1 MAIERSILADPV
13 TLSKISRLE
22 LRARLVVEGVI
33 AGMHK
38 SPYHG
43 FNVEFAQHRE
53 YTPGDEI
60 RYIDWKVFGR
70 SDRHYIK
77 QFEEE
82 TNLKAYL
89 LLDASAS
96 MTYKSGV
103 LSKLEYGA
111 VVGVAL
117 ASLMIQ
123 QRDAVGLVTF
133 DSEPRRFLPARA
145 ATSQLRQIV
154 EELENVTPSPLASP
168 LLKGGI
174 KGGGG
179 AGLHDIAE
187 RVKRRSLMIVISDLF
202 ENIEQ
207 VLLGL
212 QHFRH
217 KRHEVIVF
225 HVLDRDEMTFPFR
238 ELAMFRDLEGE
249 LQLLAAPPAIRR
261 SYLKAFSDY
270 VTELQRGCRE
280 MSIDYVQ
287 MPTDEPVDVA
297 LWNYL
302 AMRMRR

>member
-43 FNVEFAQHRE
+43 FSVEFAQHRE

-96 MTYKSGV
+96 MAYKSGA

-117 ASLMIQ
+117 ASLLIQ
-123 QRDAVGLVTF
+123 QRDAVGLITF
-133 DSEPRRFLPARA
+133 DAEPRRFLPARA
-145 ATSQLRQIV
+145 ASSQLRQIV
-154 EELENVTPSPLASP
+154 EELENLTLEKKTSV
-168 LLKGGI
+168 
-174 KGGGG
+174 G
-179 AGLHDIAE
+179 AVLHDIAE

-202 ENIEQ
+202 ENVEQ

-212 QHFRH
+212 RHFRH

-225 HVLDRDEMTFPFR
+225 HVLDRDEIAFPFR
-238 ELAMFRDLEGE
+238 DLAMFRDLEGE
-249 LQLLAAPPAIRR
+249 LQLLADPPAIRR
-261 SYLKAFSDY
+261 SYLKAFGDY
-270 VTELQRGCRE
+270 VTALQRGCRE
-280 MSIDYVQ
+280 MGIDYVQ

-302 AMRMRR
+302 AMRMRRGKA